1 MPVPTWIEQQ
11 WIRITRILLG
21 VCPPTRRGKGR
32 LRGNQISILKPEP
45 ADVPPPLMFSFETER
60 PAQSDAHRPNIS
72 ASGLKLA
79 FVVGN
84 FQCLQARMRFVYLI
98 FVWTTE
104 DESDDDIDVILRF
117 KKKSRCE
124 AFLRNN
130 NLNMYLTFSRLRVS
144 PFPSK
149 LEKFFPAI
157 ATLSS

>member
-1 MPVPTWIEQQ
+1 
-11 WIRITRILLG
+11 
-21 VCPPTRRGKGR
+21 
-32 LRGNQISILKPEP
+32 LK
-45 ADVPPPLMFSFETER
+45 
-60 PAQSDAHRPNIS
+60 QSGQPKAMLTDRPNIS

-104 DESDDDIDVILRF
+104 DESDDDLDVVWRF

-144 PFPSK
+144 PLPWS
-149 LEKFFPAI
+149 
-157 ATLSS
+157 

>member
-1 MPVPTWIEQQ
+1 MAANEEGAAPMDQ
-11 WIRITRILLG
+11 G
-21 VCPPTRRGKGR
+21 
-32 LRGNQISILKPEP
+32 
-45 ADVPPPLMFSFETER
+45 PL
-60 PAQSDAHRPNIS
+60 IS

-98 FVWTTE
+98 FVWTTD
-104 DESDDDIDVILRF
+104 DEWDDDLDFILRF

-144 PFPSK
+144 PLP
-149 LEKFFPAI
+149 FF
-157 ATLSS
+157 

>member
-21 VCPPTRRGKGR
+21 VCPPTRRGIRADFGAINFPYSNLSR
-32 LRGNQISILKPEP
+32 RMCLRP
-45 ADVPPPLMFSFETER
+45 MFSFETVR
-60 PAQSDAHRPNIS
+60 PAQSDAHRPNTS

-104 DESDDDIDVILRF
+104 NESDDDLDFILRF

-144 PFPSK
+144 PLP
-149 LEKFFPAI
+149 FF
-157 ATLSS
+157 

>member
-1 MPVPTWIEQQ
+1 
-11 WIRITRILLG
+11 
-21 VCPPTRRGKGR
+21 
-32 LRGNQISILKPEP
+32 LK
-45 ADVPPPLMFSFETER
+45 
-60 PAQSDAHRPNIS
+60 QSGQPKAMLTDRPNIS

-104 DESDDDIDVILRF
+104 DESDDDLDVILRF